1 MDVLLSL
8 QIYPNSPESSGINWV
23 PIRITPPPLI
33 SCFMSFMR
41 KYWLE
46 ISLEKIKID

>member
-1 MDVLLSL
+1 MKNDVKLIIITLGMYIIN
-8 QIYPNSPESSGINWV
+8 QIIKSKIPIEGIK
-23 PIRITPPPLI
+23 
-33 SCFMSFMR
+33 CFMSFMR